1 MFARVLLALALLA
14 AIAALADVPVPP
26 LRQRVTDLTGTL
38 TSAQVSALE
47 AKLAAFEQRKG
58 SQIFVLIVPSTQP
71 ETIEEY
77 AIKVADAW
85 KPGRKGVDDG
95 VLLLVAKDDRALRID
110 TRYGLEGVIPD
121 AVAKRI
127 VSDII
132 VPRFRSGDFGGGID
146 AGVDAMIKLI
156 DGEPLPPPSQWHGQ
170 PQQER
175 GVSLQALL
183 AIGFVLIFVVGGVL
197 RAMLG
202 RLPAAGVI
210 GALAGAH
217 RLVHGGIAAGCGGWR
232 HHRVRADAVGRRA
245 RRRAARALAAGAAE
259 AGGAAVSGGAVA
271 SVAAGAGWAA
281 AVVLRAGG
289 SRCDPDGY

>member
-1 MFARVLLALALLA
+1 MGARVLLLTLALLA
-14 AIAALADVPVPP
+14 AVAALADVAVPP
-26 LRQRVTDLTGTL
+26 LRQRVNDLTGTL
-38 TSAQVSALE
+38 TAEQVAALE
-47 AKLAAFEQRKG
+47 TKLAAFEQRKG
-58 SQIFVLIVPSTQP
+58 SQIFVLIVPTTQP

-95 VLLLVAKDDRALRID
+95 VLLVVAKDDRALRID

-132 VPRFRSGDFGGGID
+132 VPHLRSGDFNGGID

-156 DGEPLPPPSQWHGQ
+156 DGESLPPPSQRRAP

-175 GVSLQALL
+175 GFNLQALL
-183 AIGFVLIFVVGGVL
+183 AIGFVLVFVVGGVL
-197 RAMLG
+197 RAILG

-210 GALAGAH
+210 GVIA
-217 RLVHGGIAAGCGGWR
+217 GGIVWFLAASLLAA
-232 HHRVRADAVGRRA
+232 VAVG
-245 RRRAARALAAGAAE
+245 LVGFMLTLF
-259 AGGAAVSGGAVA
+259 GGTRGIGPRSGG
-271 SVAAGAGWAA
+271 
-281 AVVLRAGG
+281 
-289 SRCDPDGY
+289 